1 MSHFSLYNGKLE
13 EKGKTLVGY
22 FALTRSVHP
31 VFTISAT
38 YQRLH
43 IYLSMR
49 GVTFLA
55 RVAIDQ
61 RHCTGFVDYHIMY
74 YMCIPWVFLTVFG
87 LWVFRR
93 HTFLLKSVCAR
104 REGGQSW
111 VCAPTLMLQHIY
123 AQKGSIM
130 KSHHVWVSIRI
141 CFGKYI
147 HTFREMANHWQF
159 IRESLSDGP
168 NECVAHTYFY
178 RHTHT
183 HRLEHALNIRNIIP

>member
-1 MSHFSLYNGKLE
+1 MYIFCPRHCTHTHTPTYKTHTHRHKLAQHLTLELIDFKIDYVDRFPLMSHFSLYNGKLE
-13 EKGKTLVGY
+13 EKWKTLVGY

-74 YMCIPWVFLTVFG
+74 MCIPWVFLTVFG

-104 REGGQSW
+104 REGGQS
-111 VCAPTLMLQHIY
+111 
-123 AQKGSIM
+123 
-130 KSHHVWVSIRI
+130 
-141 CFGKYI
+141 
-147 HTFREMANHWQF
+147 
-159 IRESLSDGP
+159 
-168 NECVAHTYFY
+168 
-178 RHTHT
+178 
-183 HRLEHALNIRNIIP
+183 